1 MRYPIPRQRRA
12 PIFWVMLALTVV
24 INRLMAGPLTT
35 PAAPYG
41 IVSLEL
47 AGTEAKA
54 RAIIDSWDAAA
65 REHALFGVKLDY
77 LFLLTY
83 STGISLGCVWAASL
97 VQERR
102 WLVRAGLYL
111 AWLQW
116 LAALFDAIEN
126 LGLLKMLQGR
136 IGQPWPWIAQW
147 FAIPKFVLIA
157 PGLLYTLVV
166 GGGLWLRRRLSKESQ
181 HPSAS
186 ALNDI

>member
-12 PIFWVMLALTVV
+12 LIFWVMLALTVV

-47 AGTEAKA
+47 AGTEANA

-65 REHALFGVKLDY
+65 REQALFGVRLDY

-83 STGISLGCVWAASL
+83 STAISLGCVWAASL
-97 VQERR
+97 VGERR
-102 WLVRAGLYL
+102 WLASAGLYL

-126 LGLLKMLQGR
+126 VGLLYMLGGQTE
-136 IGQPWPWIAQW
+136 QPWPLIAQW
-147 FAIPKFVLIA
+147 FAIPKFALIVL
-157 PGLLYTLVV
+157 GLLYTLVIGV
-166 GGGLWLRRRLSKESQ
+166 GLWLRRRLSRAPAE
-181 HPSAS
+181 HSAGT
-186 ALNDI
+186 LNDL